1 MLGVDNLIDIEIGKR
16 IKSIREMKTLTQKEF
31 GEQIGVSRDVIGNI
45 EYGRVEV
52 KENIIKLVIL
62 KFNINEVWL
71 RTGQGE
77 MFTEP
82 DTISLDEYVKKH
94 GITDLELDIVKTY
107 LELEPQIRQ
116 AVLNHFK
123 NNLGKRHDNEIAVT
137 IDNNDIVDPDTF
149 HLTNT

>member
-1 MLGVDNLIDIEIGKR
+1 VLGVDNLIDIEIGKR

-82 DTISLDEYVKKH
+82 DTISLDEYVKNM
-94 GITDLELDIVKTY
+94 E
-107 LELEPQIRQ
+107 
-116 AVLNHFK
+116 
-123 NNLGKRHDNEIAVT
+123 
-137 IDNNDIVDPDTF
+137 
-149 HLTNT
+149 